1 MLSLATICV
10 LYNGLLWHS
19 RLEFK
24 VVDHNTGKNF
34 IHSKSTRCRK
44 WPNDIPKFTEIF
56 VDEKRLLINIPN
68 PHEGQ
73 SDFTLMAPSKLI
85 FEKVVAWFDKYMTT
99 AKKTTLDVSTVA
111 EESYDSDEYFDD
123 ADNHEDLIDFPSDG
137 SDVQIVLWF
146 LLYPLRFVMH
156 YTLPDVRQLDSHGEM
171 KIAANKRVLHAFGST
186 FMCLVWLIIGR

>member
-10 LYNGLLWHS
+10 LHNGLLWHS

-24 VVDHNTGKNF
+24 VVDDNTGKISSIPDRQDAENGRM
-34 IHSKSTRCRK
+34 IL
-44 WPNDIPKFTEIF
+44 PKFTEIF

-99 AKKTTLDVSTVA
+99 AKKTTLEVSTVA
-111 EESYDSDEYFDD
+111 EESYDSDENFDD

-156 YTLPDVRQLDSHGEM
+156 YTLPDVRQLDSNGEM